1 MRTFALVFGLALLL
15 ATPALAADVDGKW
28 AGTIETPNGAVPIGF
43 TFKAD
48 GKTLTG
54 TTTGPEG
61 GDIAIKDGTVDGA
74 AIAFKVSLEF
84 GGMPLEISYKGTVSP
99 SEIKL
104 TLDFMGTAVDILVK
118 KEK

>member
-1 MRTFALVFGLALLL
+1 MRMFALVFGLALLL
-15 ATPALAADVDGKW
+15 ATPAHAADVDGKW
-28 AGTIETPNGAVPIGF
+28 AGSIETPNGAVPIGF
-43 TFKAD
+43 TLKAD

-61 GDIAIKDGTVDGA
+61 EIAIKDGTIDGA